1 MRINVLGDEMNKPG
15 LPEEILHDQ
24 LNDPSKS
31 SMRRYQDL
39 ALGSSS
45 LWYLFKFEL
54 IMLFVSWVPGALG
67 LLLRKTFYPR
77 ILGSVGRN
85 VVFGQGVVIRH
96 GMKISLAD
104 GVIIDDGAVLDAK
117 GGTNTGIKVGVN
129 TIISRNVILSC
140 KNGDIAIGSDCTV
153 GISTLVHAIEGS
165 DVSIGDYV
173 LIGAFCYF
181 IGGGSY
187 GTESLE
193 LPFKKQGSRPQGGI
207 SVADNVWFGSNI
219 QIFDGVTIGTGSIIG
234 ASTVVNK
241 DVVAFSVVAGVPMK
255 VLKSRK

>member
-1 MRINVLGDEMNKPG
+1 MNKLEPS
-15 LPEEILHDQ
+15 ENILHDQ

-39 ALGSSS
+39 ALGTESF
-45 LWYLFKFEL
+45 WYLIKFEL
-54 IMLFVSWVPGALG
+54 TMLFVSWVPGALG
-67 LLLRKTFYPR
+67 LLLRKIFYPK

-85 VVFGQGVVIRH
+85 VVFGQGVVVRH
-96 GMKISLAD
+96 GMKISIED

-117 GGTNTGIKVGVN
+117 GGANTGIKIGAN
-129 TIISRNVILSC
+129 TIISRNVVLSC

-153 GISTLVHAIEGS
+153 GIGTLVHAVEGS
-165 DVSIGDYV
+165 DVCIGDYV

-207 SVADNVWFGSNI
+207 SIADNVWFGSNV
-219 QIFDGVTIGTGSIIG
+219 QIFDGVSIGTGSIVG

-241 DVVAFSVVAGVPMK
+241 DVVEFSVVAGVPMK